1 MAILTYEE
9 YLAYPTG
16 VTVSQQDFAALD
28 FWAETAVNS
37 YLGKE
42 YGSTAPAKIK
52 LAVATQIALSSKAG
66 GVDYYAEASGTVT
79 KTSES
84 VPDYSYTTQ
93 AKTKTAFTAAADV
106 YGLFPSVLALL
117 AGYEV
122 AGVKV
127 VLR

>member
-1 MAILTYEE
+1 MAILTYAE
-9 YLAYPTG
+9 YLTYPTG
-16 VTVSQQDFAALD
+16 VTISQEDFASLD

-66 GVDYYAEASGTVT
+66 GVDYYAESSGTTTV
-79 KTSES
+79 TSES
-84 VPDYSYTTQ
+84 VPDYSYTSQ
-93 AKTKTAFTAAADV
+93 AKTKTAFSAAADV

-117 AGYEV
+117 AGYKV

>member
-1 MAILTYEE
+1 MAILTYAE
-9 YLAYPTG
+9 YLTYPTG

-66 GVDYYAEASGTVT
+66 GVDYYAESAGTSTV
-79 KTSES
+79 TSES

-93 AKTKTAFTAAADV
+93 AKTKTAFTAAADI

-117 AGYEV
+117 AGYKV
-122 AGVKV
+122 SGVKV
-127 VLR
+127 KLR

>member
-1 MAILTYEE
+1 MAILTYAE

-42 YGSTAPAKIK
+42 YGANAPEKIK

-66 GVDYYAEASGTVT
+66 GVDYYAESSGTTTV
-79 KTSES
+79 TSES
-84 VPDYSYTTQ
+84 VPDYSYTSQ
-93 AKTKTAFTAAADV
+93 AKTKTAFSAAADI
-106 YGLFPSVLALL
+106 YGLFPPVLALL
-117 AGYEV
+117 AQYKV
-122 AGVKV
+122 SGVKV

>member
-9 YLAYPTG
+9 YTTYPTG
-16 VTVSQQDFAALD
+16 VTISQEDFASLD

-66 GVDYYAEASGTVT
+66 GIDYYSEASGTAT

-117 AGYEV
+117 AGYKV

>member
-1 MAILTYEE
+1 MAILTYAE
-9 YLAYPTG
+9 YLTYPTG

-66 GVDYYAEASGTVT
+66 GVDYYAESAGTLTV
-79 KTSES
+79 TSES

-93 AKTKTAFTAAADV
+93 AKTKTAFTAAADI

-117 AGYEV
+117 AGYKV
-122 AGVKV
+122 SGVKV
-127 VLR
+127 KLR

>member
-1 MAILTYEE
+1 MAILTYAE
-9 YLAYPTG
+9 YLTYPTG

-66 GVDYYAEASGTVT
+66 GVDYYAESSGTTTV
-79 KTSES
+79 TSES
-84 VPDYSYTTQ
+84 VPDYSYTSQ
-93 AKTKTAFTAAADV
+93 AKTKTAFSAAADI

-117 AGYEV
+117 TGYKV

>member
-66 GVDYYAEASGTVT
+66 GVDYYAESSGTTTV
-79 KTSES
+79 TSES
-84 VPDYSYTTQ
+84 VPDYSYTSQ
-93 AKTKTAFTAAADV
+93 AKTKTAFSAAADV
-106 YGLFPSVLALL
+106 YELFPSVLALL
-117 AGYEV
+117 AGYKV

>member
-1 MAILTYEE
+1 MAILTYAE
-9 YLAYPTG
+9 YLTYPTG

-66 GVDYYAEASGTVT
+66 GVDYYAESSGSAT

-84 VPDYSYTTQ
+84 VPDYSYIAV
-93 AKTKTAFTAAADV
+93 AKTKTSLTAASDV

-117 AGYEV
+117 AGYKV

-127 VLR
+127 MLR

>member
-9 YLAYPTG
+9 YITYPTG
-16 VTVSQQDFAALD
+16 VTISQEDFASLD

-66 GVDYYAEASGTVT
+66 GVDYYAESSGTTTV
-79 KTSES
+79 TSES
-84 VPDYSYTTQ
+84 VPDYSYTSQ
-93 AKTKTAFTAAADV
+93 AKTKTAFSAAADV

-117 AGYEV
+117 AGYKV

>member
-16 VTVSQQDFAALD
+16 VTVSKQDFAALD

-66 GVDYYAEASGTVT
+66 GVDYYAEASGTAT

-117 AGYEV
+117 TGYKV

>member
-1 MAILTYEE
+1 MAILTYAE
-9 YLAYPTG
+9 YLTYPTG
-16 VTVSQQDFAALD
+16 VTISQEDFASLD

-66 GVDYYAEASGTVT
+66 GIDYYSEASGTAT

-84 VPDYSYTTQ
+84 VPDYSYTSQ
-93 AKTKTAFTAAADV
+93 AKTKTAFSAAADV

-117 AGYEV
+117 AGYKV

>member
-66 GVDYYAEASGTVT
+66 GVDYYAESSGTTTV
-79 KTSES
+79 TSES
-84 VPDYSYTTQ
+84 VPDYSYTSQ
-93 AKTKTAFTAAADV
+93 AKTKTAFSAAADV

-117 AGYEV
+117 AGYKV

>member
-9 YLAYPTG
+9 YITYPTG
-16 VTVSQQDFAALD
+16 VTISQQDFAALD

-66 GVDYYAEASGTVT
+66 GVDYYAESSGTTTV
-79 KTSES
+79 TSES
-84 VPDYSYTTQ
+84 VPDYSYTSQ
-93 AKTKTAFTAAADV
+93 AKTKTAFSAAADV

-117 AGYEV
+117 AGYKV

>member
-9 YLAYPTG
+9 YITCPTG
-16 VTVSQQDFAALD
+16 VTISQEDFASLD

-66 GVDYYAEASGTVT
+66 GVDYYAESSGTTTV
-79 KTSES
+79 TSES
-84 VPDYSYTTQ
+84 VPDYSYTSQ
-93 AKTKTAFTAAADV
+93 AKTKTAFSAASDV

-117 AGYEV
+117 AGYKV

>member
-9 YLAYPTG
+9 YTTYPTG
-16 VTVSQQDFAALD
+16 VTISQEDFASLD

-66 GVDYYAEASGTVT
+66 GVDYYAEASGTAT

-117 AGYEV
+117 AGYKV

>member
-1 MAILTYEE
+1 MAILTYAE
-9 YLAYPTG
+9 YLTYPTG

-37 YLGKE
+37 YLGRD
-42 YGSTAPAKIK
+42 YGANAPAKIK

-66 GVDYYAEASGTVT
+66 GVGYYAESAGTSTV
-79 KTSES
+79 TSES

-117 AGYEV
+117 AGYKV

>member
-9 YLAYPTG
+9 YLTYPTG

-37 YLGKE
+37 YLGRE

-66 GVDYYAEASGTVT
+66 GVDYYAESSGTTTV
-79 KTSES
+79 TSES
-84 VPDYSYTTQ
+84 VPDYSYTSQ
-93 AKTKTAFTAAADV
+93 AKTKTAFSAAADV

-117 AGYEV
+117 AGYKV

>member
-9 YLAYPTG
+9 YLTYPTG

-66 GVDYYAEASGTVT
+66 GIDYYSEASGTVT

-84 VPDYSYTTQ
+84 VPDYSYTSQ
-93 AKTKTAFTAAADV
+93 AKTKTAFSAAADV

-117 AGYEV
+117 AGYKV

>member
-1 MAILTYEE
+1 MAILTYAE
-9 YLAYPTG
+9 YLTYPTG

-37 YLGKE
+37 YLGRD
-42 YGSTAPAKIK
+42 YGANAPAKIK

-66 GVDYYAEASGTVT
+66 GVDYYAESSGTTTV
-79 KTSES
+79 TSES
-84 VPDYSYTTQ
+84 VPDYSYTSQ
-93 AKTKTAFTAAADV
+93 AKTKTAFSAAADV

-117 AGYEV
+117 AGYKV

>member
-1 MAILTYEE
+1 MAILTYAE
-9 YLAYPTG
+9 YLTYPTG

-42 YGSTAPAKIK
+42 YGANAPAKIK

-66 GVDYYAEASGTVT
+66 GVDYYAESSGTTTV
-79 KTSES
+79 TSES
-84 VPDYSYTTQ
+84 VPDYSYTSQ
-93 AKTKTAFTAAADV
+93 AKTKTAFSAAADV

-117 AGYEV
+117 AGYKV

>member
-1 MAILTYEE
+1 MAILTYAE
-9 YLAYPTG
+9 YLTYPTG
-16 VTVSQQDFAALD
+16 VTVSQSDFAALD

-66 GVDYYAEASGTVT
+66 GVDYYAKSSGTTTV
-79 KTSES
+79 TSES
-84 VPDYSYTTQ
+84 VPDYSYTSQ
-93 AKTKTAFTAAADV
+93 AKTKTAFSAAADV

-117 AGYEV
+117 AGYKV

>member
-9 YLAYPTG
+9 YITYPTG
-16 VTVSQQDFAALD
+16 VTISQEDFASLD

-66 GVDYYAEASGTVT
+66 GIDYYAESSGTAT

-84 VPDYSYTTQ
+84 VPD
-93 AKTKTAFTAAADV
+93 
-106 YGLFPSVLALL
+106 
-117 AGYEV
+117 
-122 AGVKV
+122 
-127 VLR
+127 

>member
-1 MAILTYEE
+1 VAILTYEE

-66 GVDYYAEASGTVT
+66 GVDYYAESSGTTTV
-79 KTSES
+79 TSES
-84 VPDYSYTTQ
+84 VPDYSYTSQ
-93 AKTKTAFTAAADV
+93 AKTKTAFSAAADV
-106 YGLFPSVLALL
+106 YELFPSVLALL
-117 AGYEV
+117 AGYKV